1 VQKVYSGPSNPRTGK
16 QIYVGLERGSEPGWN
31 PVPVG
36 YAVDY
41 FKYIVFKD
49 PSWDPKALNY
59 DAHVAQAAT
68 GDNLI
73 FEANKPDMSAFT
85 KRGGKLILYQ
95 GWGEPGIPPANLV
108 RYYGEIQSKTSH
120 AKDAVRLFMVP
131 GMGHCGGG
139 TGVNTFDMVTPLDQ
153 WVTGDKAPSEI
164 PASRVRNGVSD
175 RTRPLCAYPQIAIY
189 KGSGNLD
196 DAANFRCGTK

>member
-1 VQKVYSGPSNPRTGK
+1 
-16 QIYVGLERGSEPGWN
+16 
-31 PVPVG
+31 
-36 YAVDY
+36 
-41 FKYIVFKD
+41 
-49 PSWDPKALNY
+49 
-59 DAHVAQAAT
+59 
-68 GDNLI
+68 
-73 FEANKPDMSAFT
+73 MSAFT

-108 RYYGEIQSKTSH
+108 RYYSEIQSKTSG

-153 WVTGDKAPSEI
+153 WVTAGKAPAEV

-189 KGSGNLD
+189 KGTGSLD
-196 DAANFRCGTK
+196 DGANFSCGIKSPASTAP

>member
-1 VQKVYSGPSNPRTGK
+1 M
-16 QIYVGLERGSEPGWN
+16 YVGLERGSEPGWSA
-31 PVPVG
+31 VPVG

-49 PSWDPKALNY
+49 PNWDPKALNY

-73 FEANKPDMSAFT
+73 FDATNADLSAFT
-85 KRGGKLILYQ
+85 KRGGKLIMYQ
-95 GWGEPGIPPANLV
+95 GWGEPGIPPGNLV
-108 RYYGEIQSKTSH
+108 KYYGQIQSKTAG
-120 AKDAVRLFMVP
+120 AKDSVRVFMVP

-139 TGVNTFDMVTPLDQ
+139 TGVNTFNMVAPLDE
-153 WVTGDKAPSEI
+153 WVSEGKAPSQI

-189 KGSGNLD
+189 KGSGSLD
-196 DAANFRCGTK
+196 DAANFACGVK

>member
-1 VQKVYSGPSNPRTGK
+1 MQKVYAGPSNPRTGK
-16 QIYVGLERGSEPGWN
+16 QVYVGLERGSEPGWN

-73 FEANKPDMSAFT
+73 FDATNADLSAFT
-85 KRGGKLILYQ
+85 QARRQVDHVSGLGR
-95 GWGEPGIPPANLV
+95 A
-108 RYYGEIQSKTSH
+108 RHSTRQSRE
-120 AKDAVRLFMVP
+120 VL
-131 GMGHCGGG
+131 
-139 TGVNTFDMVTPLDQ
+139 Q
-153 WVTGDKAPSEI
+153 
-164 PASRVRNGVSD
+164 
-175 RTRPLCAYPQIAIY
+175 
-189 KGSGNLD
+189 
-196 DAANFRCGTK
+196 